1 MDLIETDNEEENF
14 IGTPPEVTQAAA
26 EATINLLPEKSGY
39 QYERAYNISMN
50 LVCMFKLTFNKK
62 VACFIC
68 LFGRRKN
75 IVCNTFYKL
84 LYTLVY

>member
-14 IGTPPEVTQAAA
+14 IRTPPEVTQAAA
-26 EATINLLPEKSGY
+26 ETTNNLVPKILRY
-39 QYERAYNISMN
+39 QYERYYNISMN
-50 LVCMFKLTFNKK
+50 LVCVFKLTFNKK

-68 LFGRRKN
+68 LFGRRKR

-84 LYTLVY
+84 L

>member
-1 MDLIETDNEEENF
+1 MNLIETDNEEENF
-14 IGTPPEVTQAAA
+14 IRIRPKVTQGAAEVTN
-26 EATINLLPEKSGY
+26 NLLRAYK
-39 QYERAYNISMN
+39 RAYNISMN

-84 LYTLVY
+84 L

>member
-1 MDLIETDNEEENF
+1 MKRKISLV
-14 IGTPPEVTQAAA
+14 PLLKYLTQAAA
-26 EATINLLPEKSGY
+26 EVTNNLLPEKSRY

-62 VACFIC
+62 VVCFIC
-68 LFGRRKN
+68 LFGRRKG

-84 LYTLVY
+84 L

>member
-1 MDLIETDNEEENF
+1 MDVIETENEEENF

-26 EATINLLPEKSGY
+26 EATNNLLLEKSRY

-68 LFGRRKN
+68 LFGRRKSL
-75 IVCNTFYKL
+75 VCNTFYKL
-84 LYTLVY
+84 L